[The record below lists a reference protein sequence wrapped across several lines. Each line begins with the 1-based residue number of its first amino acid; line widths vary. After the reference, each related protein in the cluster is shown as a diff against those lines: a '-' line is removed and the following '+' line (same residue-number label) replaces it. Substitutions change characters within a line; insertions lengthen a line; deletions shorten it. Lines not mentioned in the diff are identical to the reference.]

1 MITFMSGQRGG
12 RRWLTALLVSCLVVM
27 LAGWRLAIATDS
39 AGGQIPPRA
48 NASALTREV
57 QGRSPIAPPA
67 DHDARISRDPERLS
81 GSPKRTA
88 AQSRADIVEPDPP
101 QMLAIPRLDLKMPI
115 TAVTV
120 DDTGAMALPTR
131 PTEIGWYAY
140 GPRPGSARGSAVLGG
155 HVDSREYGV
164 GPLVTLKQLRR
175 GDDIVITTNKGT
187 EQFRVST
194 VRLIGKRDLEVREVF
209 TREGKPLL
217 RILTCGGTYRRS
229 GGYQA
234 NVVVTARPV

>member
-1 MITFMSGQRGG
+1 MFAQQGG
-12 RRWLTALLVSCLVVM
+12 RRWLTALLVSCLVVIV
-27 LAGWRLAIATDS
+27 AGWRLAIATDS
-39 AGGQIPPRA
+39 GGGQILP
-48 NASALTREV
+48 ASAAAATPEAH
-57 QGRSPIAPPA
+57 GRSPIAPPA
-67 DHDARISRDPERLS
+67 GPDAAVSRGSERLS
-81 GSPKRTA
+81 GSPTSA
-88 AQSRADIVEPDPP
+88 ATQSKADRAEPGPP
-101 QMLAIPRLDLKMPI
+101 RMLAIPRLDLKMPI

-120 DDTGAMALPTR
+120 DDTGAMAVPTR
-131 PTEIGWYAY
+131 PSEIGWYAY

-164 GPLVTLKQLRR
+164 GPLVALKQLRR
-175 GDDIVITTNKGT
+175 GDDIVITTSSGT
-187 EQFRVST
+187 ERFRVST
-194 VRLIGKRDLEVREVF
+194 IRLIGKRDLDLGDMF

>member
-1 MITFMSGQRGG
+1 MITEVRRQGG

-27 LAGWRLAIATDS
+27 VAGWRLAAVNDRADEQLVAVADASAATPSTPTPS
-39 AGGQIPPRA
+39 ASRARGATQPRTESEKPGPPR
-48 NASALTREV
+48 
-57 QGRSPIAPPA
+57 
-67 DHDARISRDPERLS
+67 
-81 GSPKRTA
+81 
-88 AQSRADIVEPDPP
+88 
-101 QMLAIPRLDLKMPI
+101 MLAVPRLGVKMPI

-120 DDTGAMALPTR
+120 DDKGAMALPDR

-164 GPLVTLKQLRR
+164 GPLVALKQLRR
-175 GDDIVITTNKGT
+175 EDDIVITTNRGT
-187 EQFRVST
+187 ERFRVIT
-194 VRLIGKRDLEVREVF
+194 IRLIGKRDLDLRDVF

>member
-1 MITFMSGQRGG
+1 MITFMSGQQGG

-39 AGGQIPPRA
+39 AGGQIPPPA

-57 QGRSPIAPPA
+57 DGGSPIAPPA
-67 DHDARISRDPERLS
+67 DRDAGISRDPERLS
-81 GSPKRTA
+81 GSPKRAA
-88 AQSRADIVEPDPP
+88 AQSRADKGEPGRP

-120 DDTGAMALPTR
+120 DDIGAMALPTR

>member
-1 MITFMSGQRGG
+1 MFGQQGG
-12 RRWLTALLVSCLVVM
+12 RPWLTALLVSCLVVM
-27 LAGWRLAIATDS
+27 VAGWRLAITTDS
-39 AGGQIPPRA
+39 GGGQILPVS
-48 NASALTREV
+48 ASAPTGEPH
-57 QGRSPIAPPA
+57 GRSPIAPPA
-67 DHDARISRDPERLS
+67 AGPDAAISRVSERLS
-81 GSPKRTA
+81 GSPTGGA
-88 AQSRADIVEPDPP
+88 NQSRADRGEPGPP
-101 QMLAIPRLDLKMPI
+101 RMLAIPRLDLKMPI
-115 TAVTV
+115 TAVTI

-164 GPLVTLKQLRR
+164 GPLVVLKQLRR
-175 GDDIVITTNKGT
+175 GDDIVITSNKGT
-187 EQFRVST
+187 ERFQVT
-194 VRLIGKRDLEVREVF
+194 TIRLIGKQDLDLRDVF

>member
-1 MITFMSGQRGG
+1 
-12 RRWLTALLVSCLVVM
+12 
-27 LAGWRLAIATDS
+27 
-39 AGGQIPPRA
+39 
-48 NASALTREV
+48 
-57 QGRSPIAPPA
+57 
-67 DHDARISRDPERLS
+67 
-81 GSPKRTA
+81 
-88 AQSRADIVEPDPP
+88 
-101 QMLAIPRLDLKMPI
+101 MLAIPRLDLKMPI
-115 TAVTV
+115 TAVTI

-164 GPLVTLKQLRR
+164 GPLVVLKQLRR
-175 GDDIVITTNKGT
+175 GDDIVITSNKGT
-187 EQFRVST
+187 ERFQVST
-194 VRLIGKRDLEVREVF
+194 IRLIGKQDLDLRDVF

>member
-1 MITFMSGQRGG
+1 MFGQQGG

-27 LAGWRLAIATDS
+27 LAGWRLAVATDS

-48 NASALTREV
+48 NASAPTREAH
-57 QGRSPIAPPA
+57 GRSPIAPPA
-67 DHDARISRDPERLS
+67 DRDAGISPDPERLS
-81 GSPKRTA
+81 GSPKRA
-88 AQSRADIVEPDPP
+88 ATQSRADKGEPGPP

-164 GPLVTLKQLRR
+164 GPLAGLKELRR
-175 GDDIVITTNKGT
+175 GDDISIKTNTGT
-187 EQFRVST
+187 ERYRVSS
-194 VRLIGKRDLEVREVF
+194 VRLISKQDLDLREVF
-209 TREGKPLL
+209 NREGEPLL

-234 NVVVTARPV
+234 NVVVTARPA